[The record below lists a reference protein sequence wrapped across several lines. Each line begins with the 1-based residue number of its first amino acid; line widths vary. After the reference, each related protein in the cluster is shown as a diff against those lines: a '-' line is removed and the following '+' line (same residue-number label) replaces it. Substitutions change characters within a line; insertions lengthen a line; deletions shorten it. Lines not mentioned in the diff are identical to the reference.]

1 MRCFITDLHIHSALS
16 PCAGEEMTPPS
27 IVAQAL
33 QARLDL
39 IAVTD
44 HNSAGNVEAVREA
57 ARGTTLK
64 VLPGLEVQT
73 REEVHL
79 VCLFEN
85 TEAALAWQE
94 IVYQHLPPG
103 ENIESFFGTQLL
115 LDARGRERGREKRLL
130 LQSTDLTAEEV
141 VEQVT
146 SLGGVVIP
154 AHVDRQAYSL
164 LGVLGF
170 IPPRLPVTALEIS
183 RAENKEK
190 IKGSLGLPTRFTLIT
205 SSDAHYLEDIGRSAT
220 CFYIKEATLSEIRLA
235 LAGERGRKVVMVQKA
250 GQYFRLVE

>member
-1 MRCFITDLHIHSALS
+1 MRCFVADLHLHTALS
-16 PCAGEEMTPPS
+16 PCAGEEMRPPS

-33 QARLDL
+33 RAGLDL

-44 HNSAGNVEAVREA
+44 HNSAGNIEAVMEA
-57 ARGTTLK
+57 ARGTALK

-94 IVYQHLPPG
+94 IVYEHLPPG
-103 ENIESFFGTQLL
+103 ENIESFFGNQLL

-130 LQSTDLTAEEV
+130 LQSTDLTVEEV
-141 VEQVT
+141 VEQVI

-170 IPPRLPVTALEIS
+170 VPPGLRVTVLEIS
-183 RAENKEK
+183 RAEIKEK
-190 IKGSLGLPTRFTLIT
+190 IKGSLGSPARFTFIT
-205 SSDAHYLEDIGRSAT
+205 SSDAHYLGDIGRSAT
-220 CFYIKEATLSEIRLA
+220 CFYIQEATLSEIRLA
-235 LAGERGRKVVMVQKA
+235 LAGEGGRKVVMVQKS
-250 GQYFRLVE
+250 GQHFRLVE

>member
-1 MRCFITDLHIHSALS
+1 MRCLVADLHIHTALS
-16 PCAGEEMTPPS
+16 PCAGEEMLPPS
-27 IVAQAL
+27 IVVQAL
-33 QARLDL
+33 RAGLDL
-39 IAVTD
+39 IAITD
-44 HNSAGNVEAVREA
+44 HNSAGNIEAVMEA
-57 ARGTTLK
+57 AQGTTLK

-79 VCLFEN
+79 ICLFEN

-103 ENIESFFGTQLL
+103 ENIESFFGNQLL
-115 LDARGRERGREKRLL
+115 LDARGKEKGREKRLL
-130 LQSTDLTAEEV
+130 LQSTDLAVEEV
-141 VEQVT
+141 VEQVI

-170 IPPRLPVTALEIS
+170 IPPSLPVTALEIS
-183 RAENKEK
+183 LAENKDK
-190 IKGSLGLPTRFTLIT
+190 IKGSLGSPGRFTFIT
-205 SSDAHYLEDIGRSAT
+205 SSDAHYLNDVGRSAT

-235 LAGERGRKVVMVQKA
+235 LADKGGRKVVMVQRE
-250 GQYFRLVE
+250 GQHFRLIE